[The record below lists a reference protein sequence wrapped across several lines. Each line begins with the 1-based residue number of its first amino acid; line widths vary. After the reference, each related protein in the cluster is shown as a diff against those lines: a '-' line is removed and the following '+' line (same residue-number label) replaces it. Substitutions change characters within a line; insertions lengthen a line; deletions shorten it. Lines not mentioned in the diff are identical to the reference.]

1 MNFGSPYSSPY
12 RSPSAS
18 KEKIYDNQEVK
29 KYPKDFPVTK
39 LPTPIYDEQ
48 DNPVYILTSGNFL
61 YRGSE
66 KRGLP
71 LEDLIGI
78 QWYAL
83 DLPNVFQYGYPS
95 KYRLNR
101 DLNLLAID
109 KINKT
114 HPFFIGLDEDEEMKT
129 KFNKFI
135 RYDDEGNKQRVS
147 IADNDYDVCKY
158 ICSLGYDGYAMNKM
172 KDDSG
177 GEFHAEV
184 GLNNGH
190 EKLILIE
197 HINVDNITDENGEK
211 LIGKDD
217 EPITNAWIEDSVL
230 RKKQRAEGLKNRNK
244 SSKRSYNSSLNI
256 NPMIMDEDDEP
267 FRIQSKP
274 TIFNFE
280 SPPNFESSPKF
291 ESPPKR
297 QNTGPISPHPFSY
310 SSPYSPTINS
320 PYSPTI
326 KTGGK
331 TKKRNRKTKKNK
343 KKQTKKKNKKS
354 KRKSNKK

>member
-1 MNFGSPYSSPY
+1 MNFGSPY

-18 KEKIYDNQEVK
+18 KEKIDDNQEVK
-29 KYPKDFPVTK
+29 KYPEDFPVTD

-230 RKKQRAEGLKNRNK
+230 RKKQRAEGLKGLKNRNK
-244 SSKRSYNSSLNI
+244 ASKRSSFEVPSLNF
-256 NPMIMDEDDEP
+256 NPMVIDDDNEYKESSGIE
-267 FRIQSKP
+267 REY
-274 TIFNFE
+274 NYE
-280 SPPNFESSPKF
+280 SPLKIPKIEYGDES
-291 ESPPKR
+291 
-297 QNTGPISPHPFSY
+297 Y
-310 SSPYSPTINS
+310 YSPQPKGNLFG
-320 PYSPTI
+320 I
-326 KTGGK
+326 KKGGK

>member
-18 KEKIYDNQEVK
+18 KGKIDDNQEVK

-39 LPTPIYDEQ
+39 LPKYVRKHGG
-48 DNPVYILTSGNFL
+48 NPTYTLEAKPGIFL

-66 KRGLP
+66 TPGLP

-109 KINKT
+109 EIEEDD
-114 HPFFIGLDEDEEMKT
+114 PFFTGLDKDMKD

-147 IADNDYDVCKY
+147 IADNDYDVCEY

-172 KDDSG
+172 KTDSG

-184 GLNNGH
+184 ALNNGID
-190 EKLILIE
+190 KLILIE
-197 HINVDNITDENGEK
+197 HINVDKVTDKNGEK
-211 LIGKDD
+211 LTDNFD
-217 EPITNAWIEDSVL
+217 EPITNAYLDDKVV

-244 SSKRSYNSSLNI
+244 PSKRSYNSFEVPSLNF
-256 NPMIMDEDDEP
+256 NPMNMDEDDEP
-267 FRIQSKP
+267 FRIQREPK
-274 TIFNFE
+274 IFNFE
-280 SPPNFESSPKF
+280 SPPNFESPSNF

-354 KRKSNKK
+354 K

>member
-1 MNFGSPYSSPY
+1 MNFGSPY

-39 LPTPIYDEQ
+39 LPKYVRKPGG
-48 DNPVYILTSGNFL
+48 NPTYTLEAKPGIFL

-66 KRGLP
+66 TPGLP

-109 KINKT
+109 EIKEDD
-114 HPFFIGLDEDEEMKT
+114 PFFTGLDEDEHMKN
-129 KFNKFI
+129 KFNKFFI
-135 RYDDEGNKQRVS
+135 KDEEGNKQRVS
-147 IADNDYDVCKY
+147 IAQNDYDLCEY

-197 HINVDNITDENGEK
+197 HINVDNITDENDEK

-230 RKKQRAEGLKNRNK
+230 RKRQRAEGLKNRK
-244 SSKRSYNSSLNI
+244 PKRNSLALSEDPSLKFK
-256 NPMIMDEDDEP
+256 PMIMDEDDNYGDDEP
-267 FRIQSKP
+267 FIIQGKP
-274 TIFNFE
+274 KIFN
-280 SPPNFESSPKF
+280 F

-297 QNTGPISPHPFSY
+297 QNTGPISPFPFSY
-310 SSPYSPTINS
+310 SSPYSS
-320 PYSPTI
+320 PSI